1 MKIINIVGAR
11 PQFIKLSGILREIL
25 NRGNIQSTTI
35 HTGQHYDR
43 NMSDIFFKQMQIPL
57 PDYNLN
63 INEQLHGVMTGKM
76 LEGIET
82 ILIKEKP
89 DWVLVYGD
97 TNSTLAGALA
107 AVKLH
112 IKVGHVEAGLRS
124 YNMKMPEEVNRI
136 LTDRM
141 SKLLFCPTITAEK
154 NLINE
159 GFQDFDVQIVKSG
172 DIMYDS
178 SLYYNEYAQKPKS
191 ITEYSKEFI
200 LLTIHRAENT
210 DNIDRLVSIFK
221 AMNSLSKINEI
232 IFPIH
237 PRTMNIIKANQI
249 KVSPRINLIE
259 PVGYLSMIW
268 LISNCK
274 VVMTDSGGLQKEAY
288 FFKKP
293 CITLRDETEW
303 VELVENGFNIIT
315 GANTNTIISSYHNL
329 TDIDWTRNT
338 NLYGNGKASTT
349 IIEKVIKYV

>member
-11 PQFIKLSGILREIL
+11 PQFIKFSSISREII
-25 NRGNIQSTTI
+25 NRGNIQSITI
-35 HTGQHYDR
+35 HTGQHYDQD
-43 NMSDIFFKQMQIPL
+43 MSDIFFKQMQLPL

-63 INEQLHGVMTGKM
+63 INEQLHGAMTGKM

-82 ILIKEKP
+82 ILIKENP
-89 DWVLVYGD
+89 EWVLVYGD

-107 AVKLH
+107 AAKLH

-136 LTDRM
+136 LTDRISNM
-141 SKLLFCPTITAEK
+141 LFCPTLAAEK

-159 GFQDFDVQIVKSG
+159 GFRDFDIQIVKSG
-172 DIMYDS
+172 DIMYDTN
-178 SLYYNEYAQKPKS
+178 LYYNKYAQKPKS
-191 ITEYSKEFI
+191 IAEHSKEFI

-210 DNIDRLVSIFK
+210 DNIDRLVSLIE
-221 AMNSLSKINEI
+221 AMNSLSKKNGI

-237 PRTMNIIKANQI
+237 PRTRKIIKANQI
-249 KVSPRINLIE
+249 ELSPRIKLID

-268 LISNCK
+268 LIAHCK

-293 CITLRDETEW
+293 CITLRNETEW
-303 VELVENGFNIIT
+303 IELVENGFNIIA
-315 GANTNTIISSYHNL
+315 GADTNMIISSYHNL

-338 NLYGNGKASTT
+338 NLYGNGKTSAT
-349 IIEKVIKYV
+349 IIENLIKYV